1 MTTKSASSRT
11 ANSNQ
16 ANVGEANLD
25 PLTGEP
31 GAHPVGAGVGAAAG
45 TAAGAAIGAVGGPI
59 GSAIGAIVGGVA
71 GGLVG
76 KGVAESI
83 DPTAEEAFWRENHAR
98 QDYARGRDYDTFGPA
113 YRTGVSGYAHGRT
126 FEQQEE
132 DLRRQY
138 EDEISRDVESRR
150 DDSTATQLQWEEAR
164 HATRAAYDRL
174 AQSRGVGASDTE
186 TSPLPT
192 PLVM

>member
-1 MTTKSASSRT
+1 MNAKTDSQRASSTDKT
-11 ANSNQ
+11 ASRD
-16 ANVGEANLD
+16 ANLD

-45 TAAGAAIGAVGGPI
+45 TAAGAAAGAAGGPV
-59 GSAIGAIVGGVA
+59 GVAIGALIGGVA

-76 KGVAESI
+76 KGVAENI

-98 QDYARGRDYDTFGPA
+98 QNYARGRDYAAFEPA
-113 YRTGVSGYAHGRT
+113 YRAGVSGFTQGRT
-126 FEQQEE
+126 FEEQEE
-132 DLRRQY
+132 ELRRRY
-138 EDEISRDVESRR
+138 EEDISRDVESRR
-150 DDSTATQLQWEEAR
+150 DDSTALQLEWEEAR

-174 AQSRGVGASDTE
+174 STNRGLAASDTE